1 MKVLNRLFSMLAAVV
16 VSAVLPF
23 TIVTESEASSLQNGH
38 ASSSV
43 TTSIAGEESD
53 GGENR

>member
-23 TIVTESEASSLQNGH
+23 TIVTESEASSLQNDH
-38 ASSSV
+38 ASPSM
-43 TTSIAGEESD
+43 TTSVAGKENE
-53 GGENR
+53 GGEDR